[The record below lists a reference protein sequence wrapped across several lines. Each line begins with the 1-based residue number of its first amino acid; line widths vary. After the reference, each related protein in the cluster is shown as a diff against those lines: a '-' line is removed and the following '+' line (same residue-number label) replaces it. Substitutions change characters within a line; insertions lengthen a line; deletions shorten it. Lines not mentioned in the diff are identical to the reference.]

1 MYGRPHQQREVVGG
15 RVTVTGRPIKQCDNS
30 LCQAI
35 RVGKYV
41 GMVMVRIKMTS
52 TNGNAV
58 ERYLPPIVDN
68 VRDGKHMG

>member
-1 MYGRPHQQREVVGG
+1 M
-15 RVTVTGRPIKQCDNS
+15 
-30 LCQAI
+30 
-35 RVGKYV
+35 GKYV